1 MATRND
7 RLQCAHMYCIT
18 SASERKHEIACT
30 SWSLKTLWAGVKHWR
45 TALHRFYVYRKPID
59 HLHDLTIW
67 KWLKNVYISFDLKC
81 ICVWCLDNWSQI
93 LSGKPFNT
101 FSMARL
107 KTLQFRLTL
116 APLFTSTDALFFSLF
131 HHFFFS
137 WSVFGVVRV
146 SSTVIFCYSRDPRF
160 MSLIDSP
167 WFVKFSKMSN
177 FNFQSSIFVVI
188 SVNRDLDFF
197 YFSEIRDQKHPPFLN

>member
-45 TALHRFYVYRKPID
+45 TALHRFYVYRKP
-59 HLHDLTIW
+59 
-67 KWLKNVYISFDLKC
+67 KSSPRSRNLKVIQKCVHLKC
-81 ICVWCLDNWSQI
+81 ICAWCLDNWSRI

-107 KTLQFRLTL
+107 KTCNFVWPSLPFSLPRIYFL
-116 APLFTSTDALFFSLF
+116 SLF
-131 HHFFFS
+131 HNFFFH
-137 WSVFGVVRV
+137 
-146 SSTVIFCYSRDPRF
+146 
-160 MSLIDSP
+160 
-167 WFVKFSKMSN
+167 
-177 FNFQSSIFVVI
+177 
-188 SVNRDLDFF
+188 DLW
-197 YFSEIRDQKHPPFLN
+197 LG